1 MLEDGVLNQEGW
13 ELRAEAGGVRQGPA
27 PGLSH
32 APQLPLPPV
41 LRAGAESRLH
51 PDPGPAPRLPA
62 SPRLPAAPRGR
73 WAAGLSLSGSTPLTR
88 SS

>member
-13 ELRAEAGGVRQGPA
+13 ELRAEAAGVRQGPA
-27 PGLSH
+27 PGPSQ
-32 APQLPLPPV
+32 APQLPLPLV

-51 PDPGPAPRLPA
+51 PDPGPA
-62 SPRLPAAPRGR
+62 PRLPAAPRGR